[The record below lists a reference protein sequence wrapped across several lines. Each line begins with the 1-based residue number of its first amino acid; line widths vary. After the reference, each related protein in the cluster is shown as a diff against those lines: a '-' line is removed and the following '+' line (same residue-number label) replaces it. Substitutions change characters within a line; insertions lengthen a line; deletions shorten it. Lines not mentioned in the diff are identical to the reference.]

1 MLQEHFLR
9 IEHRASSARERA
21 CIVGRAYTHRGLAS
35 RRVIARDVHQLRLGV
50 RANPGPERRSS
61 STWSHQATGSLSLS
75 LPLECRGASVSI
87 SPRLPNSHGC
97 DVRDRDRLR
106 QRELLCGCGT
116 RRWHRDYS
124 QRLQSSEH
132 TVSQSRD
139 YPPPPPDAHSR
150 TSHALAKD
158 TGIAPPVSSSRP

>member
-1 MLQEHFLR
+1 VYRGSCIHTSGPRFSSCRRARRPPIATRRPCESWSRETIFLDL
-9 IEHRASSARERA
+9 EPPSYRE
-21 CIVGRAYTHRGLAS
+21 Y
-35 RRVIARDVHQLRLGV
+35 
-50 RANPGPERRSS
+50 
-61 STWSHQATGSLSLS
+61 LSLS

-139 YPPPPPDAHSR
+139 YPPPPPDAHSC

>member
-1 MLQEHFLR
+1 MY
-9 IEHRASSARERA
+9 
-21 CIVGRAYTHRGLAS
+21 CAYTSRLTSRRARRPPIAS
-35 RRVIARDVHQLRLGV
+35 RRRCESWYRETILLDADFELPSYR
-50 RANPGPERRSS
+50 E
-61 STWSHQATGSLSLS
+61 SLSV
-75 LPLECRGASVSI
+75 PPECRRASVSI
-87 SPRLPNSHGC
+87 TPRLPNSHGC

-106 QRELLCGCGT
+106 QRELLCGRST

-139 YPPPPPDAHSR
+139 YPPPHAPGR

-158 TGIAPPVSSSRP
+158 TGIAPPVLSPRP